1 MEFYKAI
8 AIGLACLVS
17 WQGFLIVEVL
27 VKLPSIIKECL
38 PLLRALTNYNV
49 DDVALVNSLNAKL
62 AYMVSLKGIKFK
74 QYNNSISKSLSY
86 YAINFMASGAAKDFT
101 IDCINNYLLDFVEPY
116 LDQALNRYKE
126 QYYEQQYATRIVGA
140 NPQNRAKIE
149 QQIEEEL
156 DQIRVVNT
164 EIEEA
169 NLTGVYEEARQ
180 IEKVGVGAIFIRI
193 PELGDYIDSATRM
206 DKDKRSLMKKMK
218 NIYEGTITPSIIGGD
233 KKRRPIKDIPVQALM
248 YTDFENL
255 LDSQNNKFFKEM
267 LKTGYARRCFIYMP
281 QNEDRK
287 INYPTDPRVLDEQI
301 YKARDLKLQLQY
313 IFERLSSKE
322 LIFSEEAQDWIYRY
336 KCQCIDKVNKMRHK
350 KSIIATDLSESF
362 WKIQKLSVLYAVL
375 DNPFAVLVDSEHI
388 QMAASFY
395 EAISPSLKYVMDK
408 REKTVVEQVAEYI
421 VEQERPLITKMELRK
436 QKFVSEREFT
446 DWLAKNFE
454 AVKEELSVMGYT
466 IAAYDKDLKGYQIIN
481 NNVTTEDI
489 I

>member
-1 MEFYKAI
+1 M
-8 AIGLACLVS
+8 
-17 WQGFLIVEVL
+17 
-27 VKLPSIIKECL
+27 KLPNIIKQCL

-49 DDVALVNSLNAKL
+49 EDVALVNSLNAKL
-62 AYMVSLKGIKFK
+62 AYMVSLKNIKFK
-74 QYNNSISKSLSY
+74 QYNNAISKSLSY
-86 YAINFMASGAAKDFT
+86 YAINFMASGAAKDYA
-101 IDCINNYLLDFVEPY
+101 IDCINNYLLDFLEPY
-116 LDQALNRYKE
+116 LDDELNKYKE
-126 QYYEQQYATRIVGA
+126 HYYEEQYTTRVIGA
-140 NPQNRAKIE
+140 NPKNRAKIE

-156 DQIRVVNT
+156 NQIRVVNT

-233 KKRRPIKDIPVQALM
+233 KKRKPIKDIPVQALM

-255 LDSQNNKFFKEM
+255 LDPQNNKFFKEM

-281 QNEDRK
+281 QTEDHK

-301 YKARDLKLQLQY
+301 CKARGIRQQLQH
-313 IFERLSSKE
+313 IFTRLTAKE
-322 LIFSEEAQDWIYRY
+322 LIFSEEAQDWIYQY
-336 KCQCIDKVNKMRHK
+336 KCKCIDKVNKMRHK

-375 DNPFAVLVDSEHI
+375 DDPFTVLIDSTHV

-395 EAISPSLKYVMDK
+395 ECISPSLKYVMER
-408 REKTVVEQVAEYI
+408 RETTVVEQVAEYI

-446 DWLAKNFE
+446 DWLNKNFE
-454 AVKEELSVMGYT
+454 AIKEELGLLGYS
-466 IAAYDKDLKGYQIIN
+466 IAPYDKDLKGYQIIPCN
-481 NNVTTEDI
+481 TTDDEDLF
-489 I
+489 

>member
-1 MEFYKAI
+1 M
-8 AIGLACLVS
+8 
-17 WQGFLIVEVL
+17 
-27 VKLPSIIKECL
+27 KLPIIIEQCL

-49 DDVALVNSLNAKL
+49 EDVALINSLNAKL

-74 QYNNSISKSLSY
+74 QYNNAISKSLSY
-86 YAINFMASGAAKDFT
+86 YAINFMASGAAKDYT
-101 IDCINNYLLDFVEPY
+101 IDCINNYLLGFVEPY
-116 LDQALNRYKE
+116 LDDALNKYKE
-126 QYYEQQYATRIVGA
+126 QYYEEQYTTRVLGA
-140 NPQNRAKIE
+140 NPKNRGKIE

-156 DQIRVVNT
+156 NQIRVVNT

-180 IEKVGVGAIFIRI
+180 IERVGIGAIFIRI

-255 LDSQNNKFFKEM
+255 LDPQNNKFFKEM

-281 QNEDRK
+281 QNEDQK

-301 YKARDLKLQLQY
+301 YKARGLQQQLQR
-313 IFERLSSKE
+313 IFDKLSTRE
-322 LIFSEEAQDWIYRY
+322 LIFSEEAQDWIYKY
-336 KCQCIDKVNKMRHK
+336 KCKCIDDVNQMRHK
-350 KSIIATDLSESF
+350 KSIIATDISESF

-375 DNPFAVLVDSEHI
+375 DDPFTTLVDSKHV

-395 EAISPSLKYVMDK
+395 KQISPSLKYVMER
-408 REKTVVEQVAEYI
+408 REMTVVEQVAEYI
-421 VEQERPLITKMELRK
+421 IEQERPIITKMELRK

-446 DWLAKNFE
+446 DWLNKNFD
-454 AVKEELSVMGYT
+454 AVKEELNVLGYS
-466 IAAYDKDLKGYQIIN
+466 IAPYNKDLKGYQIISN
-481 NNVTTEDI
+481 KQDSDDELF
-489 I
+489 